1 MLVEVA
7 KLVEDARVKIEAEA
21 WIADRPGPVNRSII
35 ASPPGSPNQ
44 DCLMVAM
51 SADCTELDSIRSNPI
66 QSDLIIEEEKCFRSA
81 PCPNC
86 LSLCSR

>member
-7 KLVEDARVKIEAEA
+7 KLVEDARVEIEAEA
-21 WIADRPGPVNRSII
+21 WIADRPDRTDRSII

-66 QSDLIIEEEKCFRSA
+66 RLDH
-81 PCPNC
+81 
-86 LSLCSR
+86 